1 MASITIKNIPD
12 ELYEK
17 LRTTAALHRR
27 SINSEMVN
35 CLESV
40 LIPKRVTI
48 KERLQRAKW
57 IRSKINID
65 TIDPDEISK
74 AISEGRP

>member
-1 MASITIKNIPD
+1 MASITIKNIPE

-17 LRTTAALHRR
+17 LRLTATLHRR
-27 SINSEMVN
+27 SINSEMIN

-40 LIPKRVTI
+40 LMPKKLTI
-48 KERLQRAKW
+48 SERLQRAKW
-57 IRSKINID
+57 IRSKINKDAIH
-65 TIDPDEISK
+65 PHQISK